1 MARLVE
7 NEIGKM
13 QKAVKRN
20 IERRVKKSIECA
32 AKEIQQT
39 LVDKYV
45 SIIADFY
52 ADKVFTTDD
61 GIPTRTPRSYNRT
74 YNLYSGLERIYE
86 KTNDGVTVGISLSG
100 NNIEYQ
106 YEANNEW
113 VYQRAFELGIHG
125 FARPH
130 SNMHMESKE
139 NSEMGEAMAFHLG
152 TYKHFPK
159 LTNPPPIY
167 YMNVEYNR
175 LASNKNIRELL
186 QKGLEK

>member
-13 QKAVKRN
+13 QKYFTKQ
-20 IERRVKKSIECA
+20 IKKEYKNAIKKA

-39 LVDKYV
+39 LVNKYV

-52 ADKVFTTDD
+52 ADKVFTTNN
-61 GIPTRTPRSYNRT
+61 GNPTRNPRTYHRT
-74 YNLYSGLERIYE
+74 YNLYSGLTRVYKE
-86 KTNDGVTVGISLSG
+86 TNDSIETGISLSG
-100 NNIEYQ
+100 NNIAHQ
-106 YEANNEW
+106 YRADNDW

-130 SNMHMESKE
+130 MSIDGSSKE
-139 NSEMGEAMAFHLG
+139 TVDMVQYDDTYITS
-152 TYKHFPK
+152 YKHVPR

-167 YMNVEYNR
+167 HMDVEYNKITN
-175 LASNKNIRELL
+175 NKNLYKLVRENL
-186 QKGLEK
+186 